1 MKTLSLTIPSQKNLS
16 ATIAIILAML
26 VLMSAKV
33 NASDT
38 LKAKPTVKEQ
48 NWLDLRLE
56 AELLELSEQF
66 ETKVSPT
73 IQLEKTFRIV
83 DQNHELVY
91 EGTEKN
97 MLIITDKKLSSLLRK
112 SSLLIDYQGVAHY
125 MIVR

>member
-1 MKTLSLTIPSQKNLS
+1 MTDDEIKFQILKNIPSE
-16 ATIAIILAML
+16 
-26 VLMSAKV
+26 
-33 NASDT
+33 
-38 LKAKPTVKEQ
+38 KPTVKEQ

-56 AELLELSEQF
+56 AELLEISQQIEKAF
-66 ETKVSPT
+66 SPT
-73 IQLEKTFRIV
+73 LQLEKTFRIV
-83 DQNHELVY
+83 DQNNELVY